1 MKRNPQ
7 IISFILKK
15 SIYVINYVFNYAI
28 NHVYLCNQLLSLY
41 GLYQE
46 YIFYIITLRL
56 FYINSTNIEV
66 FRVKTSK

>member
-1 MKRNPQ
+1 M
-7 IISFILKK
+7 F
-15 SIYVINYVFNYAI
+15 SIMQSIMFTYVINYFHYIQYSQVNLENLAF
-28 NHVYLCNQLLSLY
+28 